1 MKHILFVIEY
11 WDIER
16 KRYPQYDH
24 CAVLVAETVTSRFL
38 NVVSLFNGTIPLI
51 ALQMQALKVGD
62 NITLIFST
70 VMDEFSR
77 GRVDEDEDAESAPTD
92 RDYWENKATNNTVGL
107 ADDLLG
113 LVKEI
118 DEKLELKYNKF
129 YIGLAQEG
137 HPFNFVT
144 FRPRKKN
151 ILLTV
156 KIPQSEE
163 TEKMIEDGELETLEY
178 NKRYGVYR
186 IRLTEQDIKTKRE
199 ILKEL
204 AQMAYGLRKSV

>member
-1 MKHILFVIEY
+1 
-11 WDIER
+11 
-16 KRYPQYDH
+16 
-24 CAVLVAETVTSRFL
+24 
-38 NVVSLFNGTIPLI
+38 VVSLFNGTIPLI

-204 AQMAYGLRKSV
+204 AQMAYGLRKSI